1 LNVDIVS
8 QILNFGLPAPI
19 DIQVVGRKLIPN
31 RLFADQLMN
40 QLKFV
45 PGAVDLR
52 IQQPFNYPKLHI
64 DVDRTKASQV
74 GFTQRDVATNLLV
87 SLSGSFQTSPSFWVD
102 PNTGVSYQI
111 ATQTPQYRINTVQ
124 DIENIPITN
133 GVTKTPQILAG
144 LASIT
149 RSGEMGVVSHYDIEP
164 VIDIYGSVSGRDLG
178 GVARDIAP
186 IINRSR
192 KNLPEGSQLIVR
204 GQIQTMNASFI
215 GLLAG
220 LGFSI
225 LLVYLLI
232 VVNFQSWLDPFIIL
246 MALPAALAG
255 IVWFLFVTGTTI
267 SVPALTG
274 AIMCMGV
281 ATANSILVVSFSK
294 ERLDAGKTPAEAA
307 LEAGFTRFRPVVMT
321 ALAMIIG
328 MLPMS
333 LGLGEGGEQNAPLGR
348 AVIGGL
354 LLATV
359 ATLFFVPVFFSFVH
373 TMGHKNSTAAVS

>member
-1 LNVDIVS
+1 
-8 QILNFGLPAPI
+8 
-19 DIQVVGRKLIPN
+19 
-31 RLFADQLMN
+31 MN

-52 IQQPFNYPKLHI
+52 IQQPSNYPKFHI
-64 DVDRTKASQV
+64 DVDRTKTNEV
-74 GFTQRDVATNLLV
+74 GFTQRDVASNLLI
-87 SLSGSFQTSPSFWVD
+87 SLGGSFQTSPTFWLD
-102 PNTGVSYQI
+102 PNTRISYNVV
-111 ATQTPQYRINTVQ
+111 TQTPQYRVDTLQ
-124 DIENIPITN
+124 DLENIPISNGTN
-133 GVTKTPQILAG
+133 KTPQILAG

-149 RSGEMGVVSHYDIEP
+149 PTGEMGSVSHYDIEP
-164 VIDIYGSVSGRDLG
+164 VIDIYGSVQGRDLG
-178 GVARDIAP
+178 GVAREIAP
-186 IINRSR
+186 IIDRSR
-192 KNLPEGSQLIVR
+192 KDLPEGSQLIVR
-204 GQIQTMNASFI
+204 GQIQTMNASFA

-255 IVWFLFVTGTTI
+255 IVWLLFVTGTSI

-281 ATANSILVVSFSK
+281 ATSNSILVVSFSK
-294 ERLDAGKTPAEAA
+294 EKLEAGKLPAEAA
-307 LEAGFTRFRPVVMT
+307 LEAGFTRFRPVLMT
-321 ALAMIIG
+321 ALAMIMG

-354 LLATV
+354 LFATV
-359 ATLFFVPVFFSFVH
+359 ATLFFVPVFFSFIHGLGQKAFSAPVRRQ
-373 TMGHKNSTAAVS
+373 